1 MNIAAVKSWVASI
14 VIFGHLLVFFCGMM
28 LGIFSLL
35 SGIDAIQTILIAC
48 PVLSTT
54 AFAAFGHVMS
64 EIDEAPRNRVSRD
77 VSKLFTIIVLVFPT
91 LLLLA
96 ILSLFL
102 LFWAQLDGFGPE
114 QLKITLG
121 ALETFFGV
129 YLGAISKKLFG
140 TQTVMPPNN
149 N

>member
-1 MNIAAVKSWVASI
+1 MSVATVKSWVACI
-14 VIFGHLLVFFCGMM
+14 VIFGHLLVFIFGTA
-28 LGIFSLL
+28 LGILSLL

-64 EIDEAPRNRVSRD
+64 EMDEAPHERANRN

-91 LLLLA
+91 ALLLA
-96 ILSLFL
+96 ILSLFF
-102 LFWAQLDGFGPE
+102 LFWAQLDGFGPD
-114 QLKITLG
+114 QLKIALG

-140 TQTVMPPNN
+140 SQNIENPNKI
-149 N
+149 